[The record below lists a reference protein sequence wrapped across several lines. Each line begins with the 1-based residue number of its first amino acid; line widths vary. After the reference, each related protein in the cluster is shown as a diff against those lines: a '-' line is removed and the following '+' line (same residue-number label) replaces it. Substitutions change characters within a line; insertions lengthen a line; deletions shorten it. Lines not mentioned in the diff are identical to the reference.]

1 MLSGSNHW
9 NVFKV
14 LIVIKLL
21 EATYLGDKRIELLFS
36 DGSHRVF
43 DVRAYCATRQGPLLS
58 PLESEAYVQRFLIDA
73 GALGWPNGLE
83 LSPERLYKISQAKA
97 PDTLV
102 A

>member
-1 MLSGSNHW
+1 MPSGLNRW

-21 EATYLGDKRIELLFS
+21 EATYLGDKCIGLLFS
-36 DGSHRVF
+36 DGGHGVF
-43 DVRAYCATRQGPLLS
+43 NVQAYCATRQGPLLT
-58 PLESEAYVQRFLIDA
+58 PLEDEDYVQRFLIDA

-83 LSPERLYKISQAKA
+83 LSPERLYELSQARA